1 MVLTIFWE
9 SFTLEEGN
17 MVFHSKIEPCML
29 KILNIVDKMGFK
41 RKNIILKVI
50 KWVFREEK
58 TLRPEGFPLSQTK
71 MAHRDR

>member
-1 MVLTIFWE
+1 MVLTIFWKN
-9 SFTLEEGN
+9 FTVEEGN

-29 KILNIVDKMGFK
+29 LNTVDKMGFK

-58 TLRPEGFPLSQTK
+58 TLRPEGFPLSWTK
-71 MAHRDR
+71 NAHRDR